1 MTMFLRNLYTSIAAS
16 YQHRRCSEF
25 DRWVHSTRQRSFFD
39 MEAMVSATAAAAA
52 AAVAA
57 TVAVAAA
64 RLAFVL
70 QN

>member
-1 MTMFLRNLYTSIAAS
+1 M
-16 YQHRRCSEF
+16 
-25 DRWVHSTRQRSFFD
+25 HSTRQRSFFD